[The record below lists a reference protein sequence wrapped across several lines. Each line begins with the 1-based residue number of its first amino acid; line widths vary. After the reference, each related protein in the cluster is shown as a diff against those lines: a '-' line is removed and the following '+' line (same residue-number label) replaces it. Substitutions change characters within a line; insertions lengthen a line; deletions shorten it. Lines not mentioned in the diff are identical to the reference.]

1 MKAEIIGIGTE
12 ILLGGIINTN
22 SAYLS
27 VKLAEI
33 GIDCYC
39 HTTVGDNHLRLYE
52 AITRALD
59 RSDIVITTGGLGP
72 TIDDITLEVI
82 AKVTKKPLI
91 VEKDIVKLISGH
103 FKKRHIKMAS
113 NNLRQAHIPKGASWL
128 KNDVGTAPGIV
139 IKIDKKLLI
148 ALPGPPR
155 EMQPMVEKDL
165 LQYLKKS
172 SRRKS
177 IILSRT
183 LKTTGLSESRLHTR
197 VKEFLKLSGDTTVG
211 IYAHPSQVDFKN
223 YR

>member
-128 KNDVGTAPGIV
+128 KT
-139 IKIDKKLLI
+139 
-148 ALPGPPR
+148 
-155 EMQPMVEKDL
+155 M
-165 LQYLKKS
+165 
-172 SRRKS
+172 
-177 IILSRT
+177 
-183 LKTTGLSESRLHTR
+183 
-197 VKEFLKLSGDTTVG
+197 
-211 IYAHPSQVDFKN
+211 
-223 YR
+223 